1 MPWYDVPCSER
12 GDEHGLGATRVADSL
27 DPNHRS
33 CRAHRFRG
41 HERSDRE
48 KPTAPRFRMSAL
60 VVIMHRPC
68 RR

>member
-1 MPWYDVPCSER
+1 M
-12 GDEHGLGATRVADSL
+12 ADGL

-33 CRAHRFRG
+33 CRARRFRG